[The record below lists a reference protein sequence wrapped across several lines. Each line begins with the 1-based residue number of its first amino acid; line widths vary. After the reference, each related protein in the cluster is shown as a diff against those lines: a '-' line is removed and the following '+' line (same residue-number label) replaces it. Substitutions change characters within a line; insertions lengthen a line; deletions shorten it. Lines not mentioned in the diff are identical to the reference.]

1 MEVSLQNLAKRYN
14 KEWIFKDLNYNLN
27 AGEGYALI
35 GSNGSGK
42 STLLQIISGYHLPSA
57 GSVTYM
63 RNGKSISPEEVF
75 QYISISTPYMEL
87 IEEFTLKEH
96 LVFHFKFRK
105 IREDF
110 TIDRIIESCLLQNAR
125 NKYIKNFSSG
135 MKQRLKLA
143 LSFYTES
150 ELVLLDEPTS
160 NLDNQGTQWY
170 QDRVRELTQT
180 NTTILIASNQNY
192 EYEEFCPHH
201 INLLEYK
208 T

>member
-1 MEVSLQNLAKRYN
+1 MEVSLHNLAKRYN
-14 KEWIFKDLNYNLN
+14 KEWIFKDLSYELKT
-27 AGEGYALI
+27 GESYALI

-57 GSVTYM
+57 GHIAYI
-63 RNGKSISPEEVF
+63 NQGKQVAPEEIF
-75 QYISISTPYMEL
+75 QHISIATPYMEL

-96 LVFHFKFRK
+96 LDFHFKFRR
-105 IREDF
+105 IREGY
-110 TIDRIIESCLLQNAR
+110 TIDRVMESCLLSNAR

-143 LSFYTES
+143 LSFYTQS

-160 NLDNQGTQWY
+160 NLDNQGTKWY
-170 QDRVRELTQT
+170 QERVRELKKT

-192 EYEEFCPHH
+192 EYEEFCAEH
-201 INLLEYK
+201 IDMLKFKN
-208 T
+208 